1 MDYKNV
7 QSAVREGIR
16 DVPAETDIDYE
27 KNDDESLKKLGR
39 QTVD

>member
-7 QSAVREGIR
+7 QSAVREGIKN
-16 DVPAETDIDYE
+16 VPAETDIDYE
-27 KNDDESLKKLGR
+27 NDNDETLKKLGR